1 MLNRR
6 TPRRHIALLGIL
18 AMLAQLLLPIAH
30 AAGMAQRSGNPLS
43 LVFCGDGTG
52 HAAALFAQLPQ
63 EIRTALEQKS
73 ERQLPPACTLCAAMH
88 GAHLAGAPA
97 APQLPAAVTALA
109 VHSETTP
116 RRAARGDRFTPPARA
131 PPPILL

>member
-6 TPRRHIALLGIL
+6 THRRHLALLGIF

-52 HAAALFAQLPQ
+52 HAAALYTQLP
-63 EIRTALEQKS
+63 EEVRGALEQKS
-73 ERQLPPACTLCAAMH
+73 ERQLPPACALCAAVH

-97 APQLPAAVTALA
+97 APLPPSAEPIPSVRIEALSLRSA
-109 VHSETTP
+109 SGY
-116 RRAARGDRFTPPARA
+116 RYTPPARA
-131 PPPILL
+131 PPHLPV